1 MSRRILFSFGHCNKN
16 IGPNSWLVRYH
27 TALKP
32 TSCKRARPN
41 TASHRRFPVWIRQ
54 SLRQCCRRSLKL
66 RFIRSSYVRI
76 AFVVNLRNSLALGRV
91 IAMASS
97 LDSCRL
103 YRFIVYTLI
112 MGTLIVVGVIG
123 NSLTFVVFWKGNFK
137 SSTSFLFLSLSLID
151 SALLLAV
158 FSVGTMVAF
167 VDYTGWMQ
175 SYFSVY
181 PYLGAYLFPTIL
193 LAKTAAIWVV
203 VLVAVNRYI
212 IVCLPLRAPQ
222 WCTVSKVK
230 IQLAVVLI
238 AAVLYNIPKFA
249 EKRVAYYA
257 KPMSNDNTVDIA
269 YLDYTM
275 FGEVRLFYRIYDTIC
290 LLIFLLVLPIV
301 TLTVITI
308 RLIKALKA
316 HRRMQL
322 EMQSRSQQNDG
333 GVTFS
338 LVIVVI
344 VFIVCQVPTFVL
356 YALNEVL
363 PSDAFD
369 CGSVMFY
376 FGGIV
381 DLLIALN
388 SSINFFIYIVANKAF
403 RGVLVEKVFGR
414 CTKIPVVTAH
424 EMDSV
429 GRV

>member
-1 MSRRILFSFGHCNKN
+1 
-16 IGPNSWLVRYH
+16 
-27 TALKP
+27 
-32 TSCKRARPN
+32 
-41 TASHRRFPVWIRQ
+41 
-54 SLRQCCRRSLKL
+54 
-66 RFIRSSYVRI
+66 
-76 AFVVNLRNSLALGRV
+76 
-91 IAMASS
+91 MASS
-97 LDSCRL
+97 FDSCRL
-103 YRFIVYTLI
+103 YLFIVYTLI
-112 MGTLIVVGVIG
+112 IGTLIVVGVIG
-123 NSLTFVVFWKGNFK
+123 NSLTFVVLWKGNFK

-151 SALLLAV
+151 SALLLGDFAYYTTV
-158 FSVGTMVAF
+158 YF

-175 SYFSVY
+175 SYFSVH

-238 AAVLYNIPKFA
+238 AAVVYNIPKFA
-249 EKRVAYYA
+249 ERRVAYRVYYT
-257 KPMSNDNTVDIA
+257 SNNDTLSVA
-269 YLDYTM
+269 YEDFTM

-290 LLIFLLVLPIV
+290 LLIFLLVLPIL
-301 TLTVITI
+301 TLTVITT
-308 RLIKALKA
+308 RLIKAMKA

-333 GVTFS
+333 GVTFA

-344 VFIVCQVPTFVL
+344 VFIVCQVPTFVD
-356 YALNEVL
+356 YALGEVL
-363 PSDAFD
+363 PYEAFD

-381 DLLIALN
+381 DLLITLN
-388 SSINFFIYIVANKAF
+388 SSINFVIYIVANKAF

-424 EMDSV
+424 EMDNA